1 MTNTDRLEKEEE
13 EKEEEDEEEEEE
25 EEQRPVQFIG
35 NGVVQL
41 HVKIR
46 RISPHHIR
54 HLRQNEH
61 GRCYFSC
68 LSILLFLL
76 SFDVVVPV
84 AVSVV
89 ASHCRCCF
97 NVISLS
103 RYLGQRNIA
112 GIIPLFFLTRKI
124 KSGLRIPHQTTLSVD
139 SYAFLS

>member
-1 MTNTDRLEKEEE
+1 MDEEAQG
-13 EKEEEDEEEEEE
+13 KEEEDEEEE

-124 KSGLRIPHQTTLSVD
+124 KSELRVD
-139 SYAFLS
+139 SSAFLS